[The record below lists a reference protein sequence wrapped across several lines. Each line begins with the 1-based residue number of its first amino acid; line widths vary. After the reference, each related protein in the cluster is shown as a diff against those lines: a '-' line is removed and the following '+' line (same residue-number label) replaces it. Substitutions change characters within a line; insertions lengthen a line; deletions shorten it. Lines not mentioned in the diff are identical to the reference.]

1 MICSVSAFKSS
12 LDLPPRRKSGIESA
26 FIRVYPWLK
35 LSDTSFEAHA
45 QQLLRFHREFH
56 RQFLEDF
63 LAETVDD
70 HVHGVLSRDAALVA
84 IENLVLANLRRGRLV
99 LDARGLVLHF
109 DIRER
114 VRATLVADE
123 QRIALREVAR
133 VRRAWTDLH
142 QAAIAVLPVPGGDAF
157 RDDGAVRVFADVHHL

>member
-1 MICSVSAFKSS
+1 MNTDKNCQRILINLFIQPMTHFIQNVKSKTNNLLS
-12 LDLPPRRKSGIESA
+12 LRFQKQFGWPPRRKSGIESV

-70 HVHGVLSRDAALVA
+70 HVHGVLRRDAALVA
-84 IENLVLANLRRGRLV
+84 VENLVLANLRRGRLV
-99 LDARGLVLHF
+99 LDARGPVLHF
-109 DIRER
+109 DVRER
-114 VRATLVADE
+114 VRAALVADE
-123 QRIALREVAR
+123 QRVTL
-133 VRRAWTDLH
+133 
-142 QAAIAVLPVPGGDAF
+142 
-157 RDDGAVRVFADVHHL
+157 